1 MSYAMVSAFQQD
13 ILKLFVVFFFYN
25 DAKFLLNGKAG
36 KSCQRRI
43 LKQEP
48 AGFFNLLL

>member
-36 KSCQRRI
+36 KIGLPEKNTETGTCW
-43 LKQEP
+43 L
-48 AGFFNLLL
+48 F